1 MNYFV
6 QLIAIYF
13 LKSKTNN
20 DSNNHLK
27 VLEINKVKIQH
38 FELAKVLPDVGPE
51 QQQQL
56 VARGGLTQMSWHFVL
71 CKQNLK
77 SFDKQMKQIK
87 QMACLFAP
95 VCIICMCSHVFVQL
109 NQHFNICWR
118 EGGRERERQRFMCFP
133 YQLW

>member
-13 LKSKTNN
+13 LKSKTN

-51 QQQQL
+51 
-56 VARGGLTQMSWHFVL
+56 
-71 CKQNLK
+71 
-77 SFDKQMKQIK
+77 
-87 QMACLFAP
+87 
-95 VCIICMCSHVFVQL
+95 
-109 NQHFNICWR
+109 
-118 EGGRERERQRFMCFP
+118 
-133 YQLW
+133 